1 MRRGVCCRGRDGWPR
16 DTLCRTSVPSHG
28 RDLCLCTRTTW
39 SDFPL
44 TCGGIWRTDKPFYAD
59 GLNGRMRD
67 SPGSKGELL
76 AEEDTMRQGFRVI
89 DSDTHVNPSL
99 DVLLRYA
106 DNDLRDHMDELK
118 PYTRTVKPR
127 PGQGDAED
135 LEAYTLLS
143 IKPLRLQ
150 RVAGEKPRP
159 ATETGGDRGFLSGR
173 TQMVT
178 RQPITPRV
186 AEDNARGRLLDMD
199 TEGRDIDFII
209 PGTWAYGA
217 PALAPHLT
225 KGLVRAYHRYMA
237 DYCAADARR
246 LKSMVLVPGSD
257 PAWSAQVI
265 KDHAQEEWVAAVWP
279 VLPEGLPADDPD
291 LEPIWAAADEADLP
305 IMYHAFTIETPYF
318 PGYRDIW
325 DNPAMGRC
333 AGQTWGGQRFL
344 SFMLMGGML
353 DRYPNLRVGALESG
367 HGWLPHWLQRLTRQ
381 IDYVRGSVS
390 PSLKHT
396 PVEYAQMGRVFC
408 SIDFSEGAAMTKA
421 TIDLLGNH
429 ALMFASDYPHPET
442 IFPDHVDAVIAWKEA
457 LSERA
462 MQKLMWE
469 NASRFFRLASTPW
482 RDDKA

>member
-1 MRRGVCCRGRDGWPR
+1 
-16 DTLCRTSVPSHG
+16 
-28 RDLCLCTRTTW
+28 
-39 SDFPL
+39 
-44 TCGGIWRTDKPFYAD
+44 
-59 GLNGRMRD
+59 
-67 SPGSKGELL
+67 
-76 AEEDTMRQGFRVI
+76 MRQGLRVI

-106 DNDLRDHMDELK
+106 DKDLRDRVDDFR
-118 PYTRTVKPR
+118 PYMRTVQPR

-135 LEAYTLLS
+135 MDAYKILS

-150 RVAGEKPRP
+150 RMAGEKPDP
-159 ATETGGDRGFLSGR
+159 AKEQGGDRGFLSGR

-186 AEDNARGRLLDMD
+186 AEDNAHGRLQDMD

-217 PALAPHLT
+217 PALAPHLAM
-225 KGLVRAYHRYMA
+225 GLVRAYHRYMA

-246 LKSMVLVPGSD
+246 LKSMILALASD

-265 KDHAQEEWVAAVWP
+265 KEHAQEDWVAAVWP
-279 VLPEGLPADDPD
+279 LLPEGLPVDDPD
-291 LEPIWAAADEADLP
+291 LEPIWAAANEADLP

-325 DNPAMGRC
+325 ENPAMGRC

-353 DRYPNLRVGALESG
+353 DRYPNLRVGTLESG

-390 PSLKHT
+390 PHLKHT

-408 SIDFSEGAAMTKA
+408 SIDFSEGVDMTKA
-421 TIDLLGNH
+421 VIDLMGDH
-429 ALMFASDYPHPET
+429 VLMFASDYPHPET
-442 IFPDHVDAVIAWKEA
+442 IFPDHADTVIAWRQRLGEQTT
-457 LSERA
+457 
-462 MQKLMWE
+462 QKLMWE
-469 NASRFFRLASTPW
+469 NATRFLRLTSTPW
-482 RDDKA
+482 SDQRAESKARHAGS

>member
-1 MRRGVCCRGRDGWPR
+1 
-16 DTLCRTSVPSHG
+16 
-28 RDLCLCTRTTW
+28 
-39 SDFPL
+39 
-44 TCGGIWRTDKPFYAD
+44 
-59 GLNGRMRD
+59 
-67 SPGSKGELL
+67 
-76 AEEDTMRQGFRVI
+76 MRQGLRVI

-106 DNDLRDHMDELK
+106 DKDLRDRVDDFR
-118 PYTRTVKPR
+118 PYMRTVQPR

-135 LEAYTLLS
+135 MDAYKILS

-150 RVAGEKPRP
+150 RMAGEKPGP
-159 ATETGGDRGFLSGR
+159 AKEQGGDRGFLSGR

-186 AEDNARGRLLDMD
+186 AEDNAHGRLQDMD

-217 PALAPHLT
+217 PALAPHLAM
-225 KGLVRAYHRYMA
+225 GLVRAYHRYMA

-246 LKSMVLVPGSD
+246 LKSMILALASD

-265 KDHAQEEWVAAVWP
+265 KEHAQEDWVAAVWP
-279 VLPEGLPADDPD
+279 LLPEGLPVDDPD
-291 LEPIWAAADEADLP
+291 LEPIWAAANEADLP

-325 DNPAMGRC
+325 ENPAMGRC

-353 DRYPNLRVGALESG
+353 DRYPNLRVGTLESG

-390 PSLKHT
+390 PHLKHT

-408 SIDFSEGAAMTKA
+408 SIDFSEGVDMTKA
-421 TIDLLGNH
+421 VIDLMGDH
-429 ALMFASDYPHPET
+429 VLMFASDYPHPET
-442 IFPDHVDAVIAWKEA
+442 IFPDHADTVIAWRQWLGEQTT
-457 LSERA
+457 
-462 MQKLMWE
+462 QKLMWE
-469 NASRFFRLASTPW
+469 NATRFLRLTSTPW
-482 RDDKA
+482 SDQRAESKARHAGS